1 MKYRCRSSSQ
11 RQNYESFDQRWVT
24 FYHHTIC
31 IQLQWNWTGQ
41 LYNLNQYKF
50 CFSSVPG
57 SLLGW
62 DWWVKAFI
70 CPPTLYK
77 KMSVGL
83 PPQYFISYKIDEH
96 GQHLLHPQHFK
107 FWPNLILDKIFQ
119 ISWRKKILPF
129 LFYALIEVWLL
140 MTRNRKEEESTQMDL
155 MQWTRIPQ
163 TSIQEIIC
171 SMKKRGWEVGIR

>member
-1 MKYRCRSSSQ
+1 M
-11 RQNYESFDQRWVT
+11 NPLINVGWLF
-24 FYHHTIC
+24 II
-31 IQLQWNWTGQ
+31 IQYASKCSNIQQ
-41 LYNLNQYKF
+41 AMYIKLYNLNQYKF

-62 DWWVKAFI
+62 DCWVKAFI

-107 FWPNLILDKIFQ
+107 FWPNLILDKLSEL
-119 ISWRKKILPF
+119 SWMKKILPF
-129 LFYALIEVWLL
+129 LFNALIGVWLL
-140 MTRNRKEEESTQMDL
+140 MTRNRKEEESTKMDL
-155 MQWTRIPQ
+155 MQRTRIPQ

-171 SMKKRGWEVGIR
+171 SMKERGWKVGIR